1 MATTLKNRDPEQESL
16 RLSTLDVRDIWIGFW
31 REHFA
36 FWMICGYL
44 FVEYVRPQSILPQID
59 VLPWGKLFL
68 ALAIVG
74 AVLDRSVRWVSDPI
88 NGLIS
93 LFLAGIVVS
102 ISVANY
108 PAEASEHFM
117 DFFGWFV
124 IYFVCINIVNTQLR
138 FLIFLFIFLL
148 ASFKI
153 STGLAAVFASRGFAF
168 TDWGL
173 SGPPGFFENS
183 GELAIQMLVFW
194 PIAFYLAISLK
205 RHLSW
210 GKQLVLWLMPITAI
224 TTVIGSS
231 SRGGQLAL
239 AVQIV
244 FMLAIG
250 KVRLSRIAI
259 VVCLLYAGYLA
270 IPEEGRERIDRAGSD
285 TTSQQRLVYW
295 TRGIEMIQEY
305 PWFGVGYFNFEHY
318 FQDYYTRDL
327 LVRQAQMP
335 HNIFIQIG
343 TDGGIVLFTIYAAL
357 IIQAFR
363 TTSQVRKVLPPG
375 SEDRFI
381 SPDLTR
387 GFDVGFVGFLV
398 AGQFVTVAYYPFM
411 WIHLVFVTSLRNI
424 ATKSMATVEPPLP
437 SMPHRSHTT

>member
-1 MATTLKNRDPEQESL
+1 MVVEPQTSEPDQLSL
-16 RLSTLDVRDIWIGFW
+16 HLSALDMREIWTGFW
-31 REHFA
+31 RENFA

-68 ALAIVG
+68 ALAMLG
-74 AVLDRSVRWVSDPI
+74 AVLDKTVRWVSDPI
-88 NGLIS
+88 NVLIS
-93 LFLAGIVVS
+93 LFLAGIIVS

-124 IYFVCINIVNTQLR
+124 IYFVCINIVNTQRR

-148 ASFKI
+148 ASLKI
-153 STGLAAVFASRGFAF
+153 STGLATVFAARGFTF

-194 PIAFYLAISLK
+194 PIAFYLAVSLRK
-205 RHLSW
+205 HLSW
-210 GKQLVLWLMPITAI
+210 WKKLLLWAMPLTAI

-239 AVQIV
+239 AVQLV
-244 FMLAIG
+244 FMLVIG

-259 VVCLLYAGYLA
+259 VLCLLYAGYLA
-270 IPEEGRERIDRAGSD
+270 IPEEGRDRFERAGTD

-295 TRGIEMIQEY
+295 TRGFEMIREY

-343 TDGGIVLFTIYAAL
+343 TDGGIVLFAIYAAL
-357 IIQAFR
+357 IYQSFR
-363 TTSQVRKVLPPG
+363 TTSRVRRILPPG
-375 SEDRFI
+375 SEDRFL
-381 SPDLTR
+381 SPGLTR
-387 GFDVGFVGFLV
+387 GLDVGFVGFLV

-411 WIHLVFVTSLRNI
+411 WIHLVFVVALRTV
-424 ATKSMATVEPPLP
+424 ATRSMATGNA
-437 SMPHRSHTT
+437 